1 MKYSSVIY
9 ADRVYKEQIKFKF
22 KFKKWA
28 GMIDSLTTRYQNTL
42 ILDFSK
48 ENSLFRIGLKL
59 SATVVFYIQT
69 LDIID
74 EKLHINHPI
83 IN

>member
-1 MKYSSVIY
+1 
-9 ADRVYKEQIKFKF
+9 
-22 KFKKWA
+22 
-28 GMIDSLTTRYQNTL
+28 MIDSLTTRYQNTL

-48 ENSLFRIGLKL
+48 ENSLFCIGLKL
-59 SATVVFYIQT
+59 AATVVAYIQT